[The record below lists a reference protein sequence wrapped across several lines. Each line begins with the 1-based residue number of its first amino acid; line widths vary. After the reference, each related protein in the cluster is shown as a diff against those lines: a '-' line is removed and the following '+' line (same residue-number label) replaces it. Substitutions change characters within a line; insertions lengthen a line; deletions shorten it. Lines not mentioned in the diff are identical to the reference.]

1 MRKWPAKNEEEEI
14 VYKNMTMDGWTGILT
29 IDYIGAKEDYEQL
42 RKKKEKQTTN
52 EETKEILKDFEQQS
66 INLKN
71 MIEDIDITDPALWAR
86 INESR
91 NIKITPVERY
101 SFTKKE
107 LKGKLK
113 ELERLEELTR
123 IKMKKKKYYH
133 TFNYEGRTINLC
145 LYVEAKE
152 YSNDAGIHVGYAVCL
167 PEDEYNEEI
176 AKRISSGR
184 AQKDSSMLKY
194 YSMQTELAFSLKV
207 LKGIAEHLERRIKKG
222 KIEIKG
228 IRDKKC
234 K

>member
-1 MRKWPAKNEEEEI
+1 MYTWPAKNEEEEI
-14 VYKNMTMDGWTGILT
+14 VYKNMTMEGWTGILT

-52 EETKEILKDFEQQS
+52 EEIKEILKDFKQQS

-71 MIEDIDITDPALWAR
+71 MIEDIDITDPALWAK
-86 INESR
+86 INESNR
-91 NIKITPVERY
+91 SMKIAPVERY
-101 SFTKKE
+101 SFTKEE
-107 LKGKLK
+107 LKGKLT

-123 IKMKKKKYYH
+123 TKMRKKKYYH
-133 TFNYEGRTINLC
+133 TFKYEGRTINLC
-145 LYVEAKE
+145 LYVQGTNT
-152 YSNDAGIHVGYAVCL
+152 SNKGMIYAGYAVCM

-184 AQKDSSMLKY
+184 AQKSKSAFKY
-194 YSMQTELAFSLKV
+194 YEMTQELAFSLKV

-228 IRDKKC
+228 IR
-234 K
+234 